1 MLPHKTA
8 VIPEN
13 FHDEIVFEIPEANRD
28 SVGLYL
34 QRAVIEFCE
43 KSHFWQEDIGPL
55 RVVATTNSYDIS
67 PPRGLSV
74 VSVIG
79 VFANSC
85 ELVRSDDPDI
95 TYRYFQNSPFAIAV
109 EPHAELIGSDLS
121 IYAALKPDIKP
132 GDSFKCSEALLDQY
146 RDVIISGAKS
156 MLYKVPRK
164 PWTDTQLANNYWQSF
179 EVASSEALRTQARGF
194 LRIADKTTEVKR
206 PFY

>member
-13 FHDEIVFEIPEANRD
+13 FYDEIIFEITEANRD

-55 RVVATTNSYDIS
+55 RVVAATNSFDIS

-74 VSVIG
+74 VSIVG
-79 VFANSC
+79 VLASGE
-85 ELVRSDDPDI
+85 ELVRSADASVP
-95 TYRYFQNSPFAIAV
+95 YRYTQKSPFAISV
-109 EPHAELIGSDLS
+109 EPHDQLIGSDVS

-146 RDVIISGAKS
+146 RDAIITGAKS
-156 MLYKVPRK
+156 LLYKVPRK
-164 PWTDTQLANNYWQSF
+164 PWTDMQLAQSYWQLF
-179 EVASSEALRTQARGF
+179 ETASSEALRTQARGF
-194 LRIADKTTEVKR
+194 LRIADKTTETKR